1 MLGVLERF
9 VFCFFLD
16 LDTIYTHTWTD
27 GQDIWDEVLC
37 TKHKLIEGKI
47 AYSGDISTTE
57 FKR

>member
-16 LDTIYTHTWTD
+16 LDTIFTHTWTD

-37 TKHKLIEGKI
+37 TKHKLIEGKN
-47 AYSGDISTTE
+47 SL
-57 FKR
+57 FL